1 MAEKEGLTPEAQEA
15 LSEAVRIVAED
26 KLFKAIHSHYTPPKP
41 AEELPKEDPPK
52 DPPPKS
58 DPPPKGDPPPK
69 ADPPPPPKKEDPP
82 PEEPKRGR
90 GLWWPDTT
98 EEE

>member
-41 AEELPKEDPPK
+41 AEEPPKEDPPK
-52 DPPPKS
+52 